1 MGIPGK
7 KNKKKTKIY
16 MAAVVLAALILAAA
30 IGGYAIWNNLDT
42 AETAADTEVLA
53 ESGDNAQ
60 EAESQAGESS
70 SVTYQGK
77 EYTYNDHLSNF
88 LFLGIDSREKA
99 ETQVGKADAGQADA
113 IFLVSWDRVD
123 HSLTG
128 ITIPRDTIT
137 EIEIFDQE
145 GNSAGKSQDHIN
157 LAYAYGD
164 GDRKSCELMEEAV
177 SNLLYGIPIQ
187 GYCSIN
193 MDGIPVLTEAVGGV
207 TVTVPDDS
215 LTGVN
220 PQWTQGSQ
228 IQLTPENVE
237 DFVRYRDTS
246 VSQSALGRMERQQI
260 FLNAYAQKAQE
271 IYGQNP
277 SLITELYTSLED
289 YMVTNI
295 SNDQFIQIMEGLGA
309 GGNTDTWTL
318 PGEGTQGE
326 GFDEYHV
333 DDSQLYE
340 KIIETFYKEV
350 EN

>member
-16 MAAVVLAALILAAA
+16 MAAVVLAVLILAAA
-30 IGGYAIWNNLDT
+30 IGGYAIWKNLDT
-42 AETAADTEVLA
+42 AETAADTEDLT
-53 ESGDNAQ
+53 ESGDTAQ
-60 EAESQAGESS
+60 EAGESS

-113 IFLVSWDRVD
+113 IFLVSWDRVE

-215 LTGVN
+215 LTEVN

-260 FLNAYAQKAQE
+260 FLNAYTQKAQE
-271 IYGQNP
+271 VYGQNP

-295 SNDQFIQIMEGLGA
+295 SNDQFAQIMEGLGA